1 MQNQTTRRL
10 RGLTLAALLVV
21 LASPLACSKNGTP
34 TGPSPVTTSP
44 APPAPAPSTGPT
56 DTEVQALVDLVNNH
70 RRSRGLPEFVWDD
83 RVAAVALAHSQDMV
97 DRNFYG
103 HVNPDGE
110 GPNDRLREAGIE
122 YAWWAENYCYG
133 FSTAS
138 AAFTWW
144 MNSPPHRANLE
155 STNVTHH
162 GIGKVGNVWT
172 HDFIKPKNVTTG
184 VEMSSGAPIVP

>member
-184 VEMSSGAPIVP
+184 VEMSSGDPIVP